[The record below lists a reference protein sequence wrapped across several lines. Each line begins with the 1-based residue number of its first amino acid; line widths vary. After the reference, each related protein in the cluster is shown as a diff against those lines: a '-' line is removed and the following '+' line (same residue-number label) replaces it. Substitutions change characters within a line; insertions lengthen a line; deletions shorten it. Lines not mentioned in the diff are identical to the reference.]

1 MFTQLDL
8 FGDLPAPEK
17 PSNQPQR
24 AEKKSAAKSTA
35 NAQTLQTQLSMG
47 LPEDLFPEPSRSW
60 SEQEIAQP
68 STTAEETV
76 AESPTSHSDTDI
88 EVQTEKSASKET
100 SLSETTPELT
110 SNAPGLNSSTEQVE
124 LRQAP
129 DVPAINSEVS
139 KPEIATE
146 TKAEKG
152 RRYYIQTEIPADPP
166 LTEKPPGPEIL
177 MTGLIQTR
185 NTAQEAKPRYIQ
197 TEIPSDP
204 IEKTQV
210 ATQISLI
217 PTSEQYKKDTI
228 GSPNDQ
234 SSSGNEL
241 PQTKTG
247 DTDKPD
253 NKQKASSIIPPES
266 LRRTRP
272 LMPPKVILAEPET
285 KAQPERSE
293 EPQKIITAV
302 QNPTVIDP
310 PSISSAPGVPEHSA
324 DLTPAAPAKPSLSIK
339 DVQPEPES
347 AIPFTENVLPAE
359 KTSARRKKVSSEPAI
374 ESIGVGVPP
383 DDLLNARQYYS
394 IGEVANM
401 FGVKSSLLRYWES
414 EFDVL
419 KLRKNRK
426 GDRFFRP
433 DDIRSLQLIHHLLR
447 EKKYTIEGARE
458 YMRNAGKMKEKFETI
473 ETLRRIRQ
481 FLVEMRNGLQIEKIP
496 DL

>member
-24 AEKKSAAKSTA
+24 AEKKSGAKSTA
-35 NAQTLQTQLSMG
+35 NTQPLQTQLSMG

-68 STTAEETV
+68 STTPEETV
-76 AESPTSHSDTDI
+76 AESPASHSNTDI
-88 EVQTEKSASKET
+88 DVQTEESASKET
-100 SLSETTPELT
+100 SLFETTPAIT
-110 SNAPGLNSSTEQVE
+110 SNARGFSSSTEQEE
-124 LRQAP
+124 LKQAP
-129 DVPAINSEVS
+129 EEPSLISEFA
-139 KPEIATE
+139 KPEIRTE

-166 LTEKPPGPEIL
+166 LTEKPPGPEMLI
-177 MTGLIQTR
+177 TGPIQTR

-197 TEIPSDP
+197 TEIPSAP
-204 IEKTQV
+204 IETTQV
-210 ATQISLI
+210 APQTPLM
-217 PTSEQYKKDTI
+217 PTSDTYEKDTI
-228 GSPNDQ
+228 ESPTDQ
-234 SSSGNEL
+234 SSSVREL
-241 PQTKTG
+241 SKTQTRDPEKS
-247 DTDKPD
+247 DE
-253 NKQKASSIIPPES
+253 KQKASSIIPPES

-285 KAQPERSE
+285 KAQTERSE
-293 EPQKIITAV
+293 EIQKIITAD
-302 QNPTVIDP
+302 QNNTVVDP
-310 PSISSAPGVPEHSA
+310 PSLSDAPGDPEHSA
-324 DLTPAAPAKPSLSIK
+324 DLTPTAQDKPSVSIK
-339 DVQPEPES
+339 DVQPEPSS
-347 AIPFTENVLPAE
+347 AIPLTENIHPAE

-374 ESIGVGVPP
+374 EITGAGVPP

-433 DDIRSLQLIHHLLR
+433 EDIRSLQLIHHLLR

>member
-35 NAQTLQTQLSMG
+35 NAQALQTQLSMG
-47 LPEDLFPEPSRSW
+47 LPEDLFPEPTRSW
-60 SEQEIAQP
+60 PEQEVAQP
-68 STTAEETV
+68 SPTTDEILAENPTSLSDTKVFTEET
-76 AESPTSHSDTDI
+76 
-88 EVQTEKSASKET
+88 ASKEPA
-100 SLSETTPELT
+100 LSKTAAEISSNNSGFPSSEQQEL
-110 SNAPGLNSSTEQVE
+110 AQVPNV
-124 LRQAP
+124 A
-129 DVPAINSEVS
+129 AIISEVA
-139 KPEIATE
+139 KPESPIE

-166 LTEKPPGPEIL
+166 LTEKPPGPEML
-177 MTGLIQTR
+177 MTGPIQSR
-185 NTAQEAKPRYIQ
+185 NMAQEAKPRYIQ

-204 IEKTQV
+204 IETTPVDHQ
-210 ATQISLI
+210 TPLM
-217 PTSEQYKKDTI
+217 PTSENSQKESVKSSADESFPGIESPKTNASELKKSD
-228 GSPNDQ
+228 GKQ
-234 SSSGNEL
+234 KSSSF
-241 PQTKTG
+241 
-247 DTDKPD
+247 
-253 NKQKASSIIPPES
+253 IPPES

-285 KAQPERSE
+285 KAHPDRSGESQQVIMADQPHRG
-293 EPQKIITAV
+293 V
-302 QNPTVIDP
+302 DL
-310 PSISSAPGVPEHSA
+310 PSISSVQGDMEHSA
-324 DLTPAAPAKPSLSIK
+324 ALTPAAQDKPSLSIK
-339 DVQPEPES
+339 DVPAEPES
-347 AIPFTENVLPAE
+347 AIPVAENLLPAE
-359 KTSARRKKVSSEPAI
+359 KTSARRKKVNIEPAI
-374 ESIGVGVPP
+374 ENIGAGVPP

-481 FLVEMRNGLQIEKIP
+481 FLVEMRNGLQIEKISE
-496 DL
+496 L